1 MSLTRQTSTIYHE
14 ERGSLLVETALLLPV
29 FLVFVFGIITFAA
42 MMFSY
47 GNLCFATRA
56 AARYACIHS
65 STSYSPATTTAINSV
80 ISPFWFSY
88 PSNTYTTNVTYG
100 GSGNV
105 VGGTA
110 TVSVAV
116 TYDLSM
122 PFYSA
127 SGMTLTS
134 TSSGVIIY

>member
-1 MSLTRQTSTIYHE
+1 MASTQHTSTIYHD

-29 FLVFVFGIITFAA
+29 FLMFVFGIITFAA
-42 MMFSY
+42 MMCSY

-56 AARYACIHS
+56 ATRYACLHS
-65 STSYSPATTTAINSV
+65 STSYSPATTASINSV

-88 PSNTYTTNVTYG
+88 PSNTYATTVTYG
-100 GSGNV
+100 SSGNV

-127 SGMTLTS
+127 PGMTLTHQ
-134 TSSGVIIY
+134 SSGVIIY